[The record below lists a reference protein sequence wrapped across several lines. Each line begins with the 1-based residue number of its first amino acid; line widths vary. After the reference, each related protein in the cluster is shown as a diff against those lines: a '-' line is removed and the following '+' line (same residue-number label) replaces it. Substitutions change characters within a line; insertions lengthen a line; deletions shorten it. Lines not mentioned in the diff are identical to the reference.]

1 MIGDSAFHDVT
12 LGEHIEHAYHI
23 LSLDESR
30 GKFEPT
36 LWEIPDDPEEPKS
49 LEQARP
55 LEKLEQCWMP
65 GDHSNVGG
73 SWTDQQLA
81 DISLAWMMSRFE
93 KLGVKFSIDYLYDE
107 FLNRESNGKQW
118 GEGV

>member
-1 MIGDSAFHDVT
+1 MVGDSAFHDVT

-36 LWEIPDDPEEPKS
+36 LWEIPHPKN
-49 LEQARP
+49 

-73 SWTDQQLA
+73 SWPDQQLA

-93 KLGVKFSIDYLYDE
+93 KLGVKFKVDYLYDE
-107 FLNRESNGKQW
+107 FLKSESNGNQW